1 MPVGNN
7 RVIGQTKIKLT
18 TLSVSNMVCPHFAEC
33 YLSPVQSCK
42 EPSPHLGHS
51 PTLSSGHCP
60 YISGV
65 AYTVDLFSPM
75 HIVSFSLDRPICF
88 NLVLLQVRDEV
99 LQYVDVDVYMN
110 YRSNVNLRREPREG
124 IYKENTDLL
133 ANLHHQLMSKGH
145 MYITVVQVPCQGS
158 RLAVHIHLVPR
169 IERTLKHTWANETW

>member
-110 YRSNVNLRREPREG
+110 YRSNVRVDHVYLCCLHLLRVRHRTTLSLSCLCLPDRS
-124 IYKENTDLL
+124 IYA
-133 ANLHHQLMSKGH
+133 ANHERG
-145 MYITVVQVPCQGS
+145 YT
-158 RLAVHIHLVPR
+158 R
-169 IERTLKHTWANETW
+169 RTLTCSPIYTIN